1 MLISLFQPA
10 YSFFSIVG
18 IFLCTVICI
27 ADQET
32 TSAAFVIFN
41 HLAVALGL
49 LQYPAFD
56 LLTFILYLRTYY
68 ILVAVRFKFRYIGI
82 VHQSES
88 ATTTKFSKPYLLTNS
103 FIVGSIVWPS
113 YLLPSWMQYAEWIA
127 AKANKQAEYDL
138 RITVSS
144 LFRKAC
150 LAQVVLIIRFKVKCG
165 DIIEQHTDIAT
176 KQFRSM
182 AHAYVLYY
190 FVLMTT
196 KLVKIAIDFG

>member
-82 VHQSES
+82 VHQSGICHHNEV
-88 ATTTKFSKPYLLTNS
+88 L
-103 FIVGSIVWPS
+103 
-113 YLLPSWMQYAEWIA
+113 Q
-127 AKANKQAEYDL
+127 
-138 RITVSS
+138 TV
-144 LFRKAC
+144 F
-150 LAQVVLIIRFKVKCG
+150 
-165 DIIEQHTDIAT
+165 
-176 KQFRSM
+176 
-182 AHAYVLYY
+182 AY
-190 FVLMTT
+190 
-196 KLVKIAIDFG
+196 KLVYRRQHRVAFIFVALMDAIC